1 VPDGRQCCRRDRRR
15 KSRLRHNGG
24 TADPGIV
31 AHGTYRRRQNG
42 RVNVRWHEEH
52 RLPRDAPP
60 EERVAWHV
68 AHAEACGCRPIPASV
83 AREIAA
89 RDEPRR

>member
-1 VPDGRQCCRRDRRR
+1 
-15 KSRLRHNGG
+15 
-24 TADPGIV
+24 
-31 AHGTYRRRQNG
+31 
-42 RVNVRWHEEH
+42 VNVRWHEEH
-52 RLPRDAPP
+52 RLPRDALLD
-60 EERVAWHV
+60 ERVAWHV